1 MREIAEKAKIGEGK
15 QMAAAVVHI
24 VDDDPSLRAAIESL
38 LRSVGIASRSYESAG
53 VFLQAKLEDAAG
65 CLLLDVRM
73 PGIGGLEFQAQL
85 ETLGILFPVIMITA
99 HADVPM
105 SVRAMKAGA
114 VDFLSKPFRDQDLLD
129 AVASALD
136 RDSARRVVAAE
147 NATLEKRYAS
157 LSPRERQVMSL
168 VTVGKLNKQ
177 VAFEL
182 GLSEVTVKIHRGS
195 AMRKMSASTL
205 ADLVRMAQQLGV
217 KADQPVT

>member
-1 MREIAEKAKIGEGK
+1 MLD
-15 QMAAAVVHI
+15 QPVVHI
-24 VDDDPSLRAAIESL
+24 IDDDASLRFGIESL
-38 LRSVGIASRSYESAG
+38 LRSVGIVSRSYEAVSA
-53 VFLQAKLEDAAG
+53 FLEAKLDDAPG

-85 ETLGILFPVIMITA
+85 ESLGILYPVVMITG

-129 AVASALD
+129 AVASALE
-136 RDSARRVVAAE
+136 RDGARRVVAAE
-147 NATLEKRYAS
+147 NATLAKRYAS
-157 LSPRERQVMSL
+157 LSPREREVMSL
-168 VTVGKLNKQ
+168 VTIGKLNKQ

-195 AMRKMSASTL
+195 AMRKMSAATL
-205 ADLVRMAQQLGV
+205 PDLVSMAQQLGV
-217 KADQPVT
+217 KADKPAV